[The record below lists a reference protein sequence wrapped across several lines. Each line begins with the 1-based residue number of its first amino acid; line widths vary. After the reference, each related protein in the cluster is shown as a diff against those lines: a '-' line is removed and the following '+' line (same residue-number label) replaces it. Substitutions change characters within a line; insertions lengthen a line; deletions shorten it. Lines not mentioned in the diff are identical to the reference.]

1 MIKINYNKGNFTYR
15 DNGTLHKSLLDKLNS
30 VSCTRDSIMP
40 YDVGSLNTVMS
51 KNNIIDFGSAH
62 YFKYTNST
70 GRSLAIFSMPG
81 GALRRPDFNIDPT
94 GYDRETDRYIHFWN
108 NLGAGH
114 ALMSSPDHLP
124 SLGYYNDEIRGYL
137 DDSGIEKGFFTVKMG
152 SESSEFFYSDTE
164 QYPLYRKE
172 DYDFRYYTMTSSDFS
187 YGKSVFRY
195 LEPGTDITI
204 AGEKY
209 TLKDDF
215 TLDIPYGTDIFDIQI
230 PKHTHVSKVPAGI
243 DCKA

>member
-1 MIKINYNKGNFTYR
+1 
-15 DNGTLHKSLLDKLNS
+15 
-30 VSCTRDSIMP
+30 
-40 YDVGSLNTVMS
+40 
-51 KNNIIDFGSAH
+51 
-62 YFKYTNST
+62 
-70 GRSLAIFSMPG
+70 
-81 GALRRPDFNIDPT
+81 
-94 GYDRETDRYIHFWN
+94 
-108 NLGAGH
+108 
-114 ALMSSPDHLP
+114 
-124 SLGYYNDEIRGYL
+124 
-137 DDSGIEKGFFTVKMG
+137 
-152 SESSEFFYSDTE
+152 
-164 QYPLYRKE
+164 
-172 DYDFRYYTMTSSDFS
+172 MTSSDFS